1 MLGKILSVIA
11 LRPLLTLSI
20 LGLPIILLVAVGLLT
35 ILALKFL
42 IFVVAPIVIIIWVV
56 RKIFGNN
63 EPTPPSTI

>member
-35 ILALKFL
+35 IMALKFL
-42 IFVVAPIVIIIWVV
+42 IFVVAPIVIVIWVV
-56 RKIFGNN
+56 RKIFGKD
-63 EPTPPSTI
+63 EGPTTA

>member
-11 LRPLLTLSI
+11 LRPILTLSI

-35 ILALKFL
+35 IMALKFL

-56 RKIFGNN
+56 RRIFAKDDG
-63 EPTPPSTI
+63 PTTA

>member
-20 LGLPIILLVAVGLLT
+20 LGLPILLLVAVGLLT

-56 RKIFGNN
+56 RKIFGRD
-63 EPTPPSTI
+63 EGPLSS